1 MEEKTLK
8 LIPTI
13 GMETH
18 IELKTDS
25 KMFCSCRVEDSASPN
40 VNLCPTCLGLPG
52 ALPVPNKRAIEMIT
66 LISVSLNCEI
76 TQKGMFHRKNYFYP
90 DLPKNYQISQFD
102 FPIGTGGSLQII
114 VDNQFSDIEIE
125 RVHMEEDTGKSV
137 HAGGGR
143 IDTAEYTLLDFNR
156 SGIPLVEIVTKPVI
170 KTAKQAVAYIEEL
183 RQLVIDVDI
192 SHAKLELGNLRF
204 DANISVANENDNEL
218 GVKVEIKNMNS
229 LKSLER
235 AINHEINRQSKL
247 LEKNE
252 RIIQETRH
260 WDEKQEKTISMRTK
274 EGSAD
279 YRYFSD
285 PDIPNMNLSEEFI
298 EEAVKGI
305 PELPK
310 ARRERYIYLG
320 LALDESNHIAKS
332 KKWVRDLFEDVH
344 IHRTNVRS
352 AYLWTTGELLG
363 QLRKMNVSSK
373 PDHLNGKNFGE
384 LISLVDEDKIS
395 SSIGKEIL
403 AELIEKDLSPVEYAT
418 SNNLIQEI
426 DEDYTIDL
434 IVQVLDAQ
442 EEIIK
447 RIRNG
452 EDKLISFLVGET
464 MKKATSS
471 LNPALVRE
479 LIVKKIM

>member
-274 EGSAD
+274 EGRAD

>member
-1 MEEKTLK
+1 
-8 LIPTI
+8 
-13 GMETH
+13 
-18 IELKTDS
+18 
-25 KMFCSCRVEDSASPN
+25 
-40 VNLCPTCLGLPG
+40 
-52 ALPVPNKRAIEMIT
+52 
-66 LISVSLNCEI
+66 
-76 TQKGMFHRKNYFYP
+76 
-90 DLPKNYQISQFD
+90 
-102 FPIGTGGSLQII
+102 
-114 VDNQFSDIEIE
+114 
-125 RVHMEEDTGKSV
+125 
-137 HAGGGR
+137 
-143 IDTAEYTLLDFNR
+143 LLDFNR